1 MRPCGGRTLT
11 NLRAVPCR
19 RRVHRAVW
27 RRSHV
32 LGAGAGIL
40 PLMWTFKVM
49 VVNVLGDSQLERR
62 LAKEDHPVEAL
73 FLDGPDE
80 ALGEWTRRLMLTLN
94 PPSGR

>member
-1 MRPCGGRTLT
+1 
-11 NLRAVPCR
+11 
-19 RRVHRAVW
+19 
-27 RRSHV
+27 
-32 LGAGAGIL
+32 
-40 PLMWTFKVM
+40 MWTFKVM

-80 ALGEWTRRLMLTLN
+80 ALGEWTRRVMLTLN